1 MLSRLRVLALQLYD
15 APAKNSEQP
24 QSQLERL
31 SKKTGKGGRGRR
43 RGGGGVEK
51 DMQYVKALTLNG
63 TTLQNNLTKSVKYT
77 FKQGKHATATK
88 RAREA

>member
-31 SKKTGKGGRGRR
+31 SKKTGKGGRGGG
-43 RGGGGVEK
+43 GGGGVEK